1 MLQVKTEMCKQAIT
15 WNCDNNKTL
24 INETQK
30 EYCLIGQQEKPNV
43 NTKWSTTIPIWTA
56 NKIIWSRIKYIYAS
70 DVIEYSEPILEDG
83 LTETYTNFNNFQ
95 DNVKKNLYN
104 GTEITKDS
112 VISPKIGGGYAYF
125 TNGNYS
131 VEIDPNNNAGNNTLD
146 GYLFCIRNGE
156 DPIMGVDTKGN
167 GVFNGNGVFKGRGEF
182 SSGSFKGN
190 IDATQLKLYK
200 NNTFYGK
207 FDFGHHTYNNSEY
220 YGLGIMSANE
230 EQPIDGDINHRRIS
244 FGIGTE
250 TCENIY
256 FDLRSDK
263 SGWDS
268 KHIFSNKCEFHDN
281 PSVKNGC
288 YLKFFPDDGT
298 KNNWTQLSYNTMN
311 GTGEELIYTPNSLYV
326 QQNLYANNGF
336 KVQLQTS
343 SDIRLKKEIQSLND
357 VRDLYLGFKPK
368 QYKFKTDTLGDD
380 EQIRYGLIANE
391 VKNNL
396 DRCGLN
402 SSDYQIVETYQTNE
416 HTGQQ
421 AYIRDGVGLRIN
433 YENLH
438 ALHIAFGQQI
448 YKELTD
454 KIDALQKELQE
465 LKEKI

>member
-1 MLQVKTEMCKQAIT
+1 M
-15 WNCDNNKTL
+15 
-24 INETQK
+24 
-30 EYCLIGQQEKPNV
+30 
-43 NTKWSTTIPIWTA
+43 
-56 NKIIWSRIKYIYAS
+56 
-70 DVIEYSEPILEDG
+70 
-83 LTETYTNFNNFQ
+83 
-95 DNVKKNLYN
+95 YN

-131 VEIDPNNNAGNNTLD
+131 VEIDPNHNAGNNTLD

-200 NNTFYGK
+200 NNTFYGQ

-220 YGLGIMSANE
+220 YGLGIISANE

-244 FGIGTE
+244 FGIRTGIGTE
-250 TCENIY
+250 LCENIY

-268 KHIFSNKCEFHDN
+268 KHIFDNKCEFYDN

-288 YLKFFPDDGT
+288 YLKFYPDDGT
-298 KNNWTQLSYNTMN
+298 KNSWSQLQYSSLQ
-311 GTGEELIYTPNSLYV
+311 GTNEDLVYSPNSIYSKKDI
-326 QQNLYANNGF
+326 YSRGG
-336 KVQLQTS
+336 KVQLQSS
-343 SDIRLKKEIQSLND
+343 SDVRLKKEIQSLND
-357 VRDLYLGFKPK
+357 VKDLYLGFKPK
-368 QYKFKTDTLGDD
+368 QYKFKTTNLGDD

-391 VKNNL
+391 VKSNL
-396 DRCGLN
+396 DRCGYN
-402 SSDYQIVETYQTNE
+402 SSDYQIIETYQTNGFS
-416 HTGQQ
+416 GQQ

-438 ALHIAFGQQI
+438 ALHIAFSQQI

-454 KIDALQKELQE
+454 KIYTLQKELQE
-465 LKEKI
+465 LKGNIKNGK